1 VPREAKVRV
10 KVKVKVKALY
20 IVKRLVVLGV

>member
-1 VPREAKVRV
+1 MPREAKVRV

-20 IVKRLVVLGV
+20 IVKRLVVLRV

>member
-20 IVKRLVVLGV
+20 IVKRLVVLRV